1 MVTFFNPLSFN
12 MSWAGRDER
21 YEWNNCAPSNQRNN
35 KECSIIHS
43 SFIGD
48 CRQSFKS
55 PAAQFSSVALFMLE
69 LMSEDSSRCTLW
81 WKLSSSCGCY
91 ECFPISYMFLG
102 PHMKLL
108 IHSPVLQP
116 RFTWAT
122 STRQAGG
129 SHVHRIGL
137 SVPLPILLA
146 NALLY
151 LGHFILQVHFH
162 WHLHFWVIDKNI
174 GERILHDRIH
184 LPSRSVELA
193 GFQCHCYGVSST
205 PLYFSRQRYAI
216 ELFKKM
222 SGCSLFFSLELY
234 WKWEN
239 AEVC

>member
-1 MVTFFNPLSFN
+1 
-12 MSWAGRDER
+12 
-21 YEWNNCAPSNQRNN
+21 
-35 KECSIIHS
+35 
-43 SFIGD
+43 
-48 CRQSFKS
+48 
-55 PAAQFSSVALFMLE
+55 
-69 LMSEDSSRCTLW
+69 MSEDSSRCTLW

-108 IHSPVLQP
+108 IHSPW
-116 RFTWAT
+116 FTWAT

-129 SHVHRIGL
+129 SHVRRIGL
-137 SVPLPILLA
+137 SVPLPFLLA

-174 GERILHDRIH
+174 GERILYDRIH

-193 GFQCHCYGVSST
+193 GFQCYCYGVSST

-222 SGCSLFFSLELY
+222 SGCSLFFHSNCTGNKKLLKSVRMEFVFLSGFRGRGQKNSRFCSLNSLDYFEEIIWSLCAPQR
-234 WKWEN
+234 KLF
-239 AEVC
+239 VKCM